1 VASVTMVTKEWLSI
15 GWKVLVL
22 RGVLAVVFGIVAIVW
37 PITTVIAFAVL
48 WGVWALVDG
57 VSSLAQA
64 FRPGETGPRA
74 LLGVMGV
81 VALAA
86 GLIAIINPALAAE
99 TLTWILGIWLLV
111 RGVLAVVLAFTRTT
125 PTPRWLLLLSAAL
138 DIVLG
143 VLFAANPGQG
153 AVSIAVVLGAFAL
166 VWGLVLVGVGLTAR
180 KVVAGLPEAPVGAG
194 PVL

>member
-1 VASVTMVTKEWLSI
+1 MVTKEWLSI

>member
-1 VASVTMVTKEWLSI
+1 MASVTMVTKEWLSI